1 VFIRA
6 PAIMSC
12 GPSVEVLADIT
23 AASPQGVEQADGNN
37 RVMVAVRQG
46 HLLGTAFHP
55 ELTADLRWHALF
67 VQMCEENDTAARALP
82 AATETL
88 PLTRPTVPLPVI
100 GH

>member
-1 VFIRA
+1 MFIRA

-23 AASPQGVEQADGNN
+23 ATSPQGVEHTGGDN

-55 ELTADLRWHALF
+55 ELTADLRWHQLF
-67 VQMCEENDTAARALP
+67 VRMCEQHGAAACSQP
-82 AATETL
+82 AAADISL
-88 PLTRPTVPLPVI
+88 LKPTVPLPVF
-100 GH
+100 